1 MNAALLS
8 RLGLWVISTVCG
20 SFGVLCVI
28 ASFTDG
34 RLGAH
39 ALVFL
44 GTATAISLL
53 ALEESK

>member
-1 MNAALLS
+1 
-8 RLGLWVISTVCG
+8 VISTVCG

-28 ASFTDG
+28 ASFSNG

-44 GTATAISLL
+44 GTATAIRLL
-53 ALEESK
+53 ALQESK